1 MRQEL
6 EANGQARI
14 DRWIPLGMSVM
25 TAPEPLRG
33 HDLRFY
39 GAAYGCVYLDPGMK
53 LLRASPQI
61 SFKT

>member
-25 TAPEPLRG
+25 TAPEPLRS

-39 GAAYGCVYLDPGMK
+39 VLRIVVYIWTRG
-53 LLRASPQI
+53 
-61 SFKT
+61 